1 MEHQPNSRKYLM
13 VKNNDKK
20 IWILGVAGFILGAVI
35 GYLYRPPAFL
45 IGQLPFKHVIS
56 RGTTLKGLDQIYMEV
71 AQTSFNY
78 LIVGGIIGAI
88 LGIIAALLYKGKAK

>member
-1 MEHQPNSRKYLM
+1 MME
-13 VKNNDKK
+13 KNKM
-20 IWILGVAGFILGAVI
+20 IAAAGAAGFLAAAFI

-56 RGTTLKGLDQIYMEV
+56 RGTTLKGINQIYMNV

-78 LIVGGIIGAI
+78 LVVGGIAGAI
-88 LGIIAALLYKGKAK
+88 LGVAAALFYQRNRK